1 MIMSKQIWLELAKK
15 MSTVF
20 YKNRYDSN
28 DENLQVKYYVYT
40 LFPSEEVRDIVFR
53 SVTVEEAAMVYNAVT
68 DNDQVS

>member
-1 MIMSKQIWLELAKK
+1 MSKQIWLELAKK